1 MIHVCL
7 QCSNFAKQHFY
18 KVALEVI
25 LWKDAW
31 PDDCPMCWEEQ
42 CTMLQ
47 PLDLLLP
54 LVSPRH
60 IAQAQ

>member
-1 MIHVCL
+1 MCVCNVAIS
-7 QCSNFAKQHFY
+7 QNNFY